1 MRNYVLSYLASKGTA
16 VEAFVST
23 GARSIAVTRSHAAAD
38 LTRLSQL

>member
-23 GARSIAVTRSHAAAD
+23 GARSRAFALPHAAD
-38 LTRLSQL
+38 LARLSQL

>member
-23 GARSIAVTRSHAAAD
+23 GARAAALSHTMQR
-38 LTRLSQL
+38 LTSRLSQL